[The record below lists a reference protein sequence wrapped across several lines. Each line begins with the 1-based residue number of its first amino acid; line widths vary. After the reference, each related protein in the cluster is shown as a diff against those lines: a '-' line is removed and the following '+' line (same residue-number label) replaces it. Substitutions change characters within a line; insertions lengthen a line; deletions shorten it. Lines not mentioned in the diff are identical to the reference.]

1 MFKKFY
7 YLCGHSHENFTDFL
21 VKQDVSNV
29 DAYIKAACSCY
40 QFYNKEPFYDVVS
53 YLKALKTNVF
63 PNNAEYAALLQE
75 AETAIRAAIAGHATT
90 VMSLTP
96 RAKAWV
102 NW

>member
-1 MFKKFY
+1 MFKKYY

-75 AETAIRAAIAGHATT
+75 AETAIRAAIAGHADYCYELDPTGKS
-90 VMSLTP
+90 VG
-96 RAKAWV
+96 
-102 NW
+102 